1 MSAQIHIP
9 LRSPLQD
16 YVTAIWEAKA
26 TPGCRETIL
35 PQGIVEIIFN
45 FSDPMSAT
53 MPEGFQILKA
63 PRCFI
68 QGMNTNVVQVN
79 CSGYHHLFG
88 IRLHPHM
95 IKSMFGILPSE
106 LKNSSIDLSLLR
118 PGFDELWEQLAEAKD
133 FNARVNIIENN
144 FSIPINKACQRSGFL
159 SNLFL
164 SGGVDSFQ
172 SVETLAKEVCYS
184 TRQLNRITN
193 NLFGISAEELTV
205 YKKFKESV
213 NYMHVSEGSLTD
225 VAYQAGF
232 YDQSHFC
239 KVFKSYTGI
248 TAKNYRDSKSA
259 TPFHIF
265 S

>member
-26 TPGCRETIL
+26 SPGCNETIL
-35 PQGIVEIIFN
+35 PQGVVEIIFN
-45 FSDPMSAT
+45 FSDPMSAK

-63 PRCFI
+63 PKCFI
-68 QGMNTNVVQVN
+68 QGMNTHVVQVN

-106 LKNSSIDLSLLR
+106 LKNTSLDLSLLR
-118 PGFDELWEQLAEAKD
+118 PRFDELWDQLAEAED

-144 FSIPINKACQRSGFL
+144 FSMPVNKACERTGVL

-172 SVETLAKEVCYS
+172 SVDALAKEVCYS

-205 YKKFKESV
+205 YKKYMEAV
-213 NYMHVSEGSLTD
+213 NYMHFSEASLTD
-225 VAYQAGF
+225 VAYTAGF

-239 KVFKSYTGI
+239 RVFKSYSGI
-248 TAKNYRDSKSA
+248 TAKTYRDNKSN